1 MWDSIC
7 QVIQTAGYYGLAI
20 ACLASLIAGFL
31 RGFIGFGAAL
41 VMTPVL
47 SLVYSPTVAVP
58 IAFLSAVPAVIQ
70 LLPPT
75 IKYGERAFVLPLG
88 LTALFASPVGAWLLS
103 NGDPRILKIGI
114 SSLILI
120 MAFALFRGWRF
131 KKSPGTAVLGAVGLL
146 SGFLQGL
153 ASVGGP
159 PAVAAALSRPGDV
172 YAQRGNI
179 LAAAAVLTASNIIP
193 LWALGLFKEQ
203 TLILAAILVPPHLI
217 AAWVGNRYFD
227 GRGKTHFHRAAV
239 IMLIAIAS
247 TTLILS
253 ISDYMTG

>member
-1 MWDSIC
+1 MTEPLFQI
-7 QVIQTAGYYGLAI
+7 IHIAGIDGLVM
-20 ACLASLIAGFL
+20 ACIASLVAGFL

-41 VMTPVL
+41 VMTPIL
-47 SLVYSPTVAVP
+47 SLVFSPTVAVP

-88 LTALFASPVGAWLLS
+88 LTALFAAPLGVWTLS
-103 NGDPRILKIGI
+103 EGDPKVLKII
-114 SSLILI
+114 ISLIILM

-131 KKSPGTAVLGAVGLL
+131 RRSPRTTIMIGVGLI

-179 LAAAAVLTASNIIP
+179 LAAAAVLTASNIMP
-193 LWALGLFKEQ
+193 LWALGLFQPQ
-203 TLILAAILVPPHLI
+203 TLMLAAILVPPHLV

-227 GRGKTHFHRAAV
+227 GRGKVHFHRAAV
-239 IMLIAIAS
+239 IMLMVVAFS
-247 TTLILS
+247 TLALS
-253 ISDYMTG
+253 VLDFFV